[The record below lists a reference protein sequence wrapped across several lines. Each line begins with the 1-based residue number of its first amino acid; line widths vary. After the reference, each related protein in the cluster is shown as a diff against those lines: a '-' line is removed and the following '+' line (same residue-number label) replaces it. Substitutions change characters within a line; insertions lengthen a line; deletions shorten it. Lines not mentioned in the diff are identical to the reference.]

1 MIIAFALALAVPLA
15 TGART
20 HRALRLIAEQGL
32 AQCQLTPAFSSITT
46 MDTKMVSQSVDEATK
61 ALKSRMTEGSSKLF
75 GSMQNAKRGLLGG
88 ITSTFDHVVNIVGD
102 KTASTANTTSA
113 SGKHFTSQSQYENF
127 RIMNKGTQS
136 AK

>member
-1 MIIAFALALAVPLA
+1 
-15 TGART
+15 
-20 HRALRLIAEQGL
+20 
-32 AQCQLTPAFSSITT
+32 

-102 KTASTANTTSA
+102 KSSTTTTDTTSA
-113 SGKHFTSQSQYENF
+113 SGKLLLLLLLLLP
-127 RIMNKGTQS
+127 
-136 AK
+136 